1 MSADQI
7 SVQFSALQQSAQQLQ
22 TTAKNLTDQLDQ
34 LSSNLNPIRQTWYAS
49 NSSAGEAA
57 QQAETRLRRSP
68 ADIVNIITQFGG
80 KVSDAH
86 DLQYALEQKN
96 TSYFAT

>member
-57 QQAETRLRRSP
+57 QQAETRLRAAA
-68 ADIVNIITQFGG
+68 ADIVNIINQFGG

-96 TSYFAT
+96 TSFFAT

>member
-34 LSSNLNPIRQTWYAS
+34 LSANLNPIRQTWYAS

-57 QQAETRLRRSP
+57 QQAETRLRAAA
-68 ADIVNIITQFGG
+68 ADIVNIINQFGG

-96 TSYFAT
+96 ASYFAT

>member
-22 TTAKNLTDQLDQ
+22 TTAKTLTDQLDQ

-57 QQAETRLRRSP
+57 QQAETRLRAAA
-68 ADIVNIITQFGG
+68 ADIVNIINQFGG

>member
-7 SVQFSALQQSAQQLQ
+7 SVQFQALQQSSQQLQ

-34 LSSNLNPIRQTWYAS
+34 LSANLNPIRQTWYAS

-57 QQAETRLRRSP
+57 QQAETRLRAAA

-86 DLQYALEQKN
+86 DLQYQLEQKN
-96 TSYFAT
+96 ASYFAT

>member
-57 QQAETRLRRSP
+57 QQAETRLRAAS
-68 ADIVNIITQFGG
+68 ADIVNIINQFGG